1 MVPQVAA
8 GCVGITELFQI
19 VANTLLELVG
29 TYVCFDHS
37 KNAST
42 LAIADLVEQFL
53 DLFWRADFSLDG
65 MRALQ
70 SVSGHSSTGAVL
82 DEVLPDF
89 PLWIRPVDHLVG
101 HKGREAL
108 VEPEIVPPFHRDEIA
123 EPHVSNLMRDYLN
136 DALLSRSARVHV
148 GMQQDLSESYRAP
161 VLHRPISEL
170 GDSNQVKLGQII

>member
-8 GCVGITELFQI
+8 GCVGITELFEI
-19 VANTLLELVG
+19 VANTLLELVW

-42 LAIADLVEQFL
+42 SVIARLVEQFL
-53 DLFWRADFSLDG
+53 DLFWRADFSLAG

-82 DEVLPDF
+82 DEVLPNL
-89 PLWIRPVDHLVG
+89 PLWISPVDHLVG

-108 VEPEIVPPFHRDEIA
+108 VEPEIVPPFHRDEIT
-123 EPHVSNLMRDYLN
+123 EPHVSNLVRDYFN
-136 DALLSRSARVHV
+136 DALLSRGARVLV
-148 GMQQDLSESYRAP
+148 GMQQALTEGYWAQL
-161 VLHRPISEL
+161 LH
-170 GDSNQVKLGQII
+170 G

>member
-37 KNAST
+37 KNASP

-53 DLFWRADFSLDG
+53 DLFWRADFGLDG
-65 MRALQ
+65 MCALQ
-70 SVSGHSSTGAVL
+70 GIARHRSACAVL
-82 DEVLPDF
+82 DEVLPDL
-89 PLWIRPVDHLVG
+89 PLGISPVDYLVG

-108 VEPEIVPPFHRDEIA
+108 VKPEIVPPFHRDKIA
-123 EPHVSNLMRDYLN
+123 EPHVSNLVRDHLS
-136 DALLSRSARVHV
+136 DALL
-148 GMQQDLSESYRAP
+148 
-161 VLHRPISEL
+161 
-170 GDSNQVKLGQII
+170 